1 MALKQSNSEH
11 HLRLVEQLVE
21 LRARLIRV
29 ILVLLLLLVP
39 LLYFSNEIFEFVASP
54 LLRHLPVD
62 TNSSMIVTD
71 VTAAFLI
78 PFKLTFFVAAF
89 LGMPYLLYQLWGF
102 VAPALFKRGRRLAM
116 SILVSSVLLF
126 YAGVAFAY
134 FIVFPIMFEFFT
146 SAAPTSA
153 TVMPDISS
161 HLDLV
166 LRLFFA
172 FGLAFEIPVATV
184 VLIVAGVLSPKSLE
198 QKRSYVIVGC
208 FVIGMLLTP
217 PDVLSQAMLA
227 IPMWMLFEIGVFFG
241 RMVVRSAEQSQ
252 EPALHDG

>member
-1 MALKQSNSEH
+1 MALRQSTSEH
-11 HLRLVEQLVE
+11 HLQLVQQLIE
-21 LRARLIRV
+21 LRVRLIRV
-29 ILVLLLLLVP
+29 IFVLVALLVP
-39 LLYFSNEIFEFVASP
+39 LLYFSNNIFQFIASP

-78 PFKLTFFVAAF
+78 PFKLTFFVAIF
-89 LGMPYLLYQLWGF
+89 LSMPYLLYQLWGF
-102 VAPALFKRGRRLAM
+102 VAPALLKRGRRLAM
-116 SILVSSVLLF
+116 CILMSSVLLF
-126 YAGVAFAY
+126 YAGVVFAY
-134 FIVFPIMFEFFT
+134 FVVFPIIFEFFT
-146 SAAPTSA
+146 AAAPSSA

-166 LRLFFA
+166 LGLFFA

-184 VLIVAGVLSPKSLE
+184 VLIVAGVLSPNTLE
-198 QKRSYVIVGC
+198 KKRPHIIVGC

-227 IPMWMLFEIGVFFG
+227 IPMWLLFEVGVMFG
-241 RMVVRSAEQSQ
+241 RMAVRDDQPPPVAPVQK
-252 EPALHDG
+252 D